1 MNGTG
6 FKNKDEMRSAIDTF
20 KAELGRLENWDSEA
34 LGELLA
40 WLANMV
46 KAAQAAG
53 LEFEV
58 VKVTYEIE
66 EVE

>member
-34 LGELLA
+34 LGELWA
-40 WLANMV
+40 WLDVYRIKVELEKNRRYKSWV
-46 KAAQAAG
+46 QA
-53 LEFEV
+53 
-58 VKVTYEIE
+58 
-66 EVE
+66 

>member
-34 LGELLA
+34 LGELWA
-40 WLANMV
+40 WLDV
-46 KAAQAAG
+46 YRIKVE
-53 LEFEV
+53 LEKNRRYKSWMQE
-58 VKVTYEIE
+58 
-66 EVE
+66 